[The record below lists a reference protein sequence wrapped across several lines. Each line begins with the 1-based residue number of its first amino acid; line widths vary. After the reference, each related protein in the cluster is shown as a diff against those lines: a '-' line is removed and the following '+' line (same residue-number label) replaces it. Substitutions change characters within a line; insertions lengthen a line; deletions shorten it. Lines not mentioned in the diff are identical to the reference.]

1 MKDRF
6 KKHDIAYQELL
17 SDIEILTKEHCSF
30 FGKENPL
37 KYLKLGKDVFF
48 EIKENCVLLS
58 WKQDNYCFLEDK
70 TEIETLEIPF
80 DEKIFKR
87 REKIKELYAEKRI
100 LEEEKVMLNIL
111 VNAFHRNKSE
121 LLRLS
126 GIFEIVI
133 DLDDIERKF
142 KSNIEKKNNVYKK
155 LEDIDKEIEKLSKS

>member
-1 MKDRF
+1 
-6 KKHDIAYQELL
+6 
-17 SDIEILTKEHCSF
+17 
-30 FGKENPL
+30 
-37 KYLKLGKDVFF
+37 
-48 EIKENCVLLS
+48 
-58 WKQDNYCFLEDK
+58 
-70 TEIETLEIPF
+70 
-80 DEKIFKR
+80 
-87 REKIKELYAEKRI
+87 
-100 LEEEKVMLNIL
+100 MLNIL